1 VRAGLPAARRRS
13 SMGSPRCPSKWQTQ
27 HTGTLSPDT
36 QDLPCCL
43 ARISN
48 SLGPWHGLAVVY
60 ESFFFVPPHLG
71 ALRAERSLRWK
82 LDQPTGQ
89 ARPGQAVVVVRKRQ
103 NGKEWGR

>member
-1 VRAGLPAARRRS
+1 MLP
-13 SMGSPRCPSKWQTQ
+13 SPVE
-27 HTGTLSPDT
+27 TGYMTFFANSYYSRTLA
-36 QDLPCCL
+36 L

-89 ARPGQAVVVVRKRQ
+89 ARPGQAVVVVVVRKRQ